1 MTFFRKMFTSSR
13 LTTSECY
20 IEVKQKGGGA
30 SSGYNPDLTYDFMY
44 N

>member
-20 IEVKQKGGGA
+20 IEVKQKGGGHPLA
-30 SSGYNPDLTYDFMY
+30 TSLI
-44 N
+44 